1 MRETREGADTWW
13 DFTLSREFPLAR
25 DSINNSYPPLPSP
38 HFFMQPSRPQHFTG
52 AHLYPWWRETLIV
65 KCFAQEHNT
74 MKRPEPENEPLIS
87 ESESTSLPVYPTPS
101 KYMEQNGSKIIP
113 DSRQSLKLRRSYDGS
128 VFPLLRIL
136 LSAPRK
142 KKNNN
147 QTNHHKG
154 SGAPNLGKKTNKTK

>member
-1 MRETREGADTWW
+1 
-13 DFTLSREFPLAR
+13 
-25 DSINNSYPPLPSP
+25 
-38 HFFMQPSRPQHFTG
+38 
-52 AHLYPWWRETLIV
+52 
-65 KCFAQEHNT
+65 

-142 KKNNN
+142 KNNNN

-154 SGAPNLGKKTNKTK
+154 SGAPSLGKNKQDKINGP